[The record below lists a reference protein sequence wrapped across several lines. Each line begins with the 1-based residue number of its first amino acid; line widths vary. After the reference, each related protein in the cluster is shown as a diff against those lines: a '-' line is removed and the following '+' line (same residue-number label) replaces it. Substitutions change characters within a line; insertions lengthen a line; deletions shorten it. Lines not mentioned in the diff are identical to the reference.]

1 MKEQILD
8 SKKDVNEE
16 EKNKLN
22 KKEEIQG
29 NKFLISLST
38 LVDPIN
44 TPLAFGPKIIKF
56 NWLINAQ
63 KTGTIFI
70 MFLLMKYYNNYS
82 TGAWLYLS
90 LHGTYGLLWFLKDMV
105 FPDKSFQNYLTIIPA
120 ILVSL
125 FLLSYWLMGFE
136 VMCGLGDQN
145 PSGKKIFGCFFLFS
159 FGNILMMC
167 SDLQKFIVL
176 KYKKGLIDDYFLKN
190 NRNTNYFGE
199 ILVYLTFAIACGRKE
214 GYIMLIIEWITFF
227 GSRIYMKDLR
237 LAKKHG
243 FEKYKKNSYII
254 LFRFFENG
262 FLNFLLYLLVVSA
275 IVCFI
280 YKI

>member
-1 MKEQILD
+1 M
-8 SKKDVNEE
+8 S
-16 EKNKLN
+16 
-22 KKEEIQG
+22 
-29 NKFLISLST
+29 
-38 LVDPIN
+38 
-44 TPLAFGPKIIKF
+44 
-56 NWLINAQ
+56 
-63 KTGTIFI
+63 
-70 MFLLMKYYNNYS
+70 LLMKYYNNYS

-105 FPDKSFQNYLTIIPA
+105 FPDKSFQNYLTIIPS

-136 VMCGLGDQN
+136 IMCGLGDQN

-214 GYIMLIIEWITFF
+214 GYIMLIIEWIAFF

-243 FEKYKKNSYII
+243 FEKYKKNSYVI
-254 LFRFFENG
+254 LFKFFKNC
-262 FLNFLLYLLVVSA
+262 FFNFVLYLLIILAV
-275 IVCFI
+275 ICFI
-280 YKI
+280 FKL

>member
-1 MKEQILD
+1 MKEYSSD
-8 SKKDVNEE
+8 SKNDDSNEK
-16 EKNKLN
+16 EKIE
-22 KKEEIQG
+22 KKEDMQG
-29 NKFLISLST
+29 KKFLIRLST
-38 LVDPIN
+38 LVDPVN

-56 NWLINAQ
+56 NWIINAQ
-63 KTGTIFI
+63 KTGTIFV
-70 MFLLMKYYNNYS
+70 MLLLMKYYNNFS
-82 TGAWLYLS
+82 TGTWLYLS

-105 FPDKSFQNYLTIIPA
+105 YPDKSFQNYLAIIPA

-136 VMCGLGDQN
+136 IMCGLGDQN

-176 KYKKGLIDDYFLKN
+176 KYKKGLIDDFFMKN

-214 GYIMLIIEWITFF
+214 GYIMLIIEWISFF

-254 LFRFFENG
+254 LFKFFENDFFNFVIYLII
-262 FLNFLLYLLVVSA
+262 FLIIIWYIYYL
-275 IVCFI
+275 
-280 YKI
+280 

>member
-1 MKEQILD
+1 MKEEEETNRENKELNKD
-8 SKKDVNEE
+8 SKIT
-16 EKNKLN
+16 
-22 KKEEIQG
+22 EIEG
-29 NKFLISLST
+29 NKILVLLST
-38 LVDPIN
+38 IIDPVN

-56 NWLINAQ
+56 NWIINAQ
-63 KTGTIFI
+63 KTGTIFL
-70 MFLLMKYYNNYS
+70 MFLLMVLYNNYS

-105 FPDKSFQNYLTIIPA
+105 YPDKSFQVYLTPIPA
-120 ILVSL
+120 LLVIS

-167 SDLQKFIVL
+167 SDLQKFIIL
-176 KYKKGLIDDYFLKN
+176 EYKKGLIDDYFLKI

-214 GYIMLIIEWITFF
+214 GYIMLISEWILFF
-227 GSRIYMKDLR
+227 GTRVYMKDLR
-237 LAKKHG
+237 LARKHG
-243 FEKYKKNSYII
+243 FEKYKKNSYLI
-254 LFRFFENG
+254 LFKFFDNH
-262 FLNFLLYLLVVSA
+262 FFNFVLYLLIFA
-275 IVCFI
+275 IVIWFI
-280 YKI
+280 YLL

>member
-1 MKEQILD
+1 MKEYSSD
-8 SKKDVNEE
+8 SKNDDSNEK
-16 EKNKLN
+16 EKIE
-22 KKEEIQG
+22 KKEDMQG
-29 NKFLISLST
+29 KKFLIKLST
-38 LVDPIN
+38 LVDPVN

-56 NWLINAQ
+56 NWIINAQ
-63 KTGTIFI
+63 KTGTIFV
-70 MFLLMKYYNNYS
+70 MLLLMKYYNNFS

-105 FPDKSFQNYLTIIPA
+105 YPDKSFQNYLAIIPA

-136 VMCGLGDQN
+136 IMCGLGDQN

-176 KYKKGLIDDYFLKN
+176 KYKKGLIDDFFMKN

-214 GYIMLIIEWITFF
+214 GYIMLIIEWISFF

-254 LFRFFENG
+254 LFKLFENDFFNFVIYLII
-262 FLNFLLYLLVVSA
+262 FLIIIWYIYYL
-275 IVCFI
+275 
-280 YKI
+280 

>member
-1 MKEQILD
+1 MKEYSSD
-8 SKKDVNEE
+8 SKNDDYNEK
-16 EKNKLN
+16 EKIE
-22 KKEEIQG
+22 KKEDMQG
-29 NKFLISLST
+29 KKFLIRLST
-38 LVDPIN
+38 LVDPVN

-56 NWLINAQ
+56 NWIINAQ
-63 KTGTIFI
+63 KTGTIFV
-70 MFLLMKYYNNYS
+70 MLLLMKYYNNFS

-105 FPDKSFQNYLTIIPA
+105 YPDKSFQNYLAIIPA

-136 VMCGLGDQN
+136 IMCGLGDQN

-159 FGNILMMC
+159 FGDILMMC

-176 KYKKGLIDDYFLKN
+176 KYKKGLIDDFFMKN

-214 GYIMLIIEWITFF
+214 GYIMLIIEWISFF

-243 FEKYKKNSYII
+243 FEKYKNNSYII
-254 LFRFFENG
+254 LFKLFENDFFNFVIYLII
-262 FLNFLLYLLVVSA
+262 FLIIIWYIYYL
-275 IVCFI
+275 
-280 YKI
+280 

>member
-1 MKEQILD
+1 MKEYTSN
-8 SKKDVNEE
+8 SKEE
-16 EKNKLN
+16 ESN
-22 KKEEIQG
+22 KKEKTDKKEDIQG
-29 NKFLISLST
+29 NKLLIGLST
-38 LVDPIN
+38 LFDPVN

-56 NWLINAQ
+56 NWIINAQ
-63 KTGTIFI
+63 KTGTIFV
-70 MFLLMKYYNNYS
+70 MLLLMRYYNNYS

-105 FPDKSFQNYLTIIPA
+105 FPDNSFQNYLTIVPT

-136 VMCGLGDQN
+136 IMCGLGDQN
-145 PSGKKIFGCFFLFS
+145 PSGKKIFICFFLFS

-214 GYIMLIIEWITFF
+214 GYIMLIIEWILFF

-237 LAKKHG
+237 LARKHG

-254 LFRFFENG
+254 LFKFFEND
-262 FLNFLLYLLVVSA
+262 FFNFVVYLML
-275 IVCFI
+275 ILFI
-280 YKI
+280 IWYMYF

>member
-1 MKEQILD
+1 MKEYTSN
-8 SKKDVNEE
+8 SKEE
-16 EKNKLN
+16 VSN
-22 KKEEIQG
+22 KKEKADKKEDIQG
-29 NKFLISLST
+29 NKLMIGLST
-38 LVDPIN
+38 LFDPVN

-56 NWLINAQ
+56 NWIINAQ
-63 KTGTIFI
+63 KTGTIFV
-70 MFLLMKYYNNYS
+70 MLLLMKYYNNYS

-105 FPDKSFQNYLTIIPA
+105 FPDKSFQNYLTIVPT

-136 VMCGLGDQN
+136 IMCGLGDQN
-145 PSGKKIFGCFFLFS
+145 PSGKKIFICFFLFS

-176 KYKKGLIDDYFLKN
+176 KYKKGLIDDCFLKN

-214 GYIMLIIEWITFF
+214 GYIMLIIEWILFF

-237 LAKKHG
+237 LARKHG

-254 LFRFFENG
+254 LFKFFEKD
-262 FLNFLLYLLVVSA
+262 FFNFVIYLMLILLIIWY
-275 IVCFI
+275 I
-280 YKI
+280 YF

>member
-1 MKEQILD
+1 MNKNEIKTKD
-8 SKKDVNEE
+8 EDFHKKKINNNEGI
-16 EKNKLN
+16 K
-22 KKEEIQG
+22 G
-29 NKFLISLST
+29 NNFIIFLST
-38 LVDPIN
+38 LLDPIN
-44 TPLAFGPKIIKF
+44 TPLAFGPKIVKF
-56 NWLINAQ
+56 NWIINAQ
-63 KTGTIFI
+63 KTGTIVV
-70 MFLLMKYYNNYS
+70 MFLLMIYYNNFS

-105 FPDKSFQNYLTIIPA
+105 FPDKSFQHYLTIVPT

-125 FLLSYWLMGFE
+125 FLLSYWLMGYE

-145 PSGKKIFGCFFLFS
+145 PSGKKIFGCFFIFS

-176 KYKKGLIDDYFLKN
+176 QYKKGLIDDFFLKN

-214 GYIMLIIEWITFF
+214 GYIMLIIEWIVFF
-227 GSRIYMKDLR
+227 GSRIYMKDLS

-254 LFRFFENG
+254 LFKFFQND
-262 FLNFLLYLLVVSA
+262 FFNICIYLLIILV
-275 IVCFI
+275 IIWFI
-280 YKI
+280 YIL

>member
-1 MKEQILD
+1 MKEYSSD
-8 SKKDVNEE
+8 SKNDDYNEK
-16 EKNKLN
+16 EKIE
-22 KKEEIQG
+22 KKEDMQG
-29 NKFLISLST
+29 KKFLIKLST
-38 LVDPIN
+38 LVDPVN

-56 NWLINAQ
+56 NWIINAQ
-63 KTGTIFI
+63 KTGTIFV
-70 MFLLMKYYNNYS
+70 MLLLMKYYNNFS

-105 FPDKSFQNYLTIIPA
+105 YPDKSFQNYLAIIPA

-136 VMCGLGDQN
+136 IMCGLGDQN

-176 KYKKGLIDDYFLKN
+176 KYKKGLIDDFFMKN

-214 GYIMLIIEWITFF
+214 GYIMLIIEWISFF

-243 FEKYKKNSYII
+243 FEKYKNNSYII
-254 LFRFFENG
+254 LFKLFENDFFNFVIYLII
-262 FLNFLLYLLVVSA
+262 FL
-275 IVCFI
+275 IIIWFI
-280 YKI
+280 YYL